1 MLVKKYMVLPLIVLA
16 VACGNSGRQDEGS
29 VTDSASAAGN
39 TPSDYTVV
47 KVYPHDPTAF
57 TEGFFLK
64 GDTAYESA
72 GEAQKSRLF
81 SYDLATGKVYQQ
93 HKLANEDFGE
103 GISELNGKIY
113 QMTWQQHI
121 VYVYDAAT
129 FKKTGQLTWPNE
141 GWGMTTDGKQL
152 IISDGSSHIYYIN
165 PTDFSVTKTLNIQGE
180 YGPLSQINELE
191 YVDGFIYANVW
202 QTDNIVKI
210 DPGTS
215 KVVAT
220 YDLSN
225 IRSKNGFQQIKENV
239 LNGIAYNKSS
249 GNFVITGKN
258 WDHSFEIKFADKTG
272 NNQ

>member
-29 VTDSASAAGN
+29 VTDSAAAGN

-47 KVYPHDPTAF
+47 KVFPHDPTAF

-93 HKLANEDFGE
+93 LKLANEDFGE

-165 PTDFSVTKTLNIQGE
+165 PTDFSVAKTLNIQGE

-225 IRSKNGFQQIKENV
+225 IRSKNGFRQIKENV

>member
-1 MLVKKYMVLPLIVLA
+1 MLVKKYMVLPLMVLA
-16 VACGNSGRQDEGS
+16 VACGNSGTDASNNNADKGS
-29 VTDSASAAGN
+29 VSTTLA
-39 TPSDYTVV
+39 DYTVV

-72 GEAQKSRLF
+72 GEPDKSRLF
-81 SYDLATGKVYQQ
+81 SYDLATGKVFQEL
-93 HKLANEDFGE
+93 KLAKQDFGE

-141 GWGMTTDGKQL
+141 GWGMTTDGRQL

-165 PTDFSVTKTLNIQGE
+165 PADFSIIKTLNIQSD

-191 YVDGFIYANVW
+191 FVDGFIYANVW

-210 DPGTS
+210 DPATS

-220 YDLSN
+220 YDLSD
-225 IRSKNGFQQIKENV
+225 IRKKNGFQQNKDDV
-239 LNGIAYNKSS
+239 LNGIAYNKVT

-258 WDHSFEIKFADKTG
+258 WDHSFEVKFREPAQGSK
-272 NNQ
+272 